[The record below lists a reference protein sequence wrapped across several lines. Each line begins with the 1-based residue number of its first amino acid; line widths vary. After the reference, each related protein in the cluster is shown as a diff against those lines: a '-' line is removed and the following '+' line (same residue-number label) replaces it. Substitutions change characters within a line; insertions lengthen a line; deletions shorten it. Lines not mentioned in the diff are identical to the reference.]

1 MPSQGTTNPPPYAS
15 SRLRNLEETMQ
26 AFIQGQTNINNQT
39 SQAINEIK
47 NTLSALA
54 TSLHAQEKGKFP
66 AQPQP
71 NPASQCHVS
80 TSSESQPK
88 NVNSITTL
96 RSGKVIDKT
105 IPSKGQEKNALS
117 KPKSNG
123 KHDEPEPVLKENA
136 YFLHLFLK
144 D

>member
-1 MPSQGTTNPPPYAS
+1 
-15 SRLRNLEETMQ
+15 MQ

-66 AQPQP
+66 VQPQP
-71 NPASQCHVS
+71 NSASQCHVS
-80 TSSESQPK
+80 TSSESQPE

-96 RSGKVIDKT
+96 RNGKIIDKT
-105 IPSKGQEKNALS
+105 IPSKDQEKSALS
-117 KPKSNG
+117 EPKSNSKDDG
-123 KHDEPEPVLKENA
+123 KYDKLEPIPNEKCSFPTH
-136 YFLHLFLK
+136 FP
-144 D
+144 

>member
-1 MPSQGTTNPPPYAS
+1 
-15 SRLRNLEETMQ
+15 MQ

-54 TSLHAQEKGKFP
+54 TSLHAKKKVNFLLNLNLILLINVMFP
-66 AQPQP
+66 LQ
-71 NPASQCHVS
+71 VR
-80 TSSESQPK
+80 
-88 NVNSITTL
+88 VNLKMWIL
-96 RSGKVIDKT
+96 LQLCEVKIIDQT
-105 IPSKGQEKNALS
+105 IPSKDHKKSTLS
-117 KPKSNG
+117 EPKSNG
-123 KHDEPEPVLKENA
+123 KDDGKHDELEPVLKKNA